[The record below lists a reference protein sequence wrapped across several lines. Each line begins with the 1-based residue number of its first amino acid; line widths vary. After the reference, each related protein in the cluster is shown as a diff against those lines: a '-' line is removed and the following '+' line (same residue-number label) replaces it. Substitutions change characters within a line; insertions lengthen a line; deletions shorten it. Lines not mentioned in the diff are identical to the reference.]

1 MSEGPSLGGGG
12 GQYKIRGQIEV
23 TMVLHVAL
31 YVAAHVLSLMKVQSY
46 IVNILMFIVIIM
58 LKNAN
63 QCCTIY
69 VIASFKCIKNE
80 LEIKNDLFFVCLK
93 LPFCSPINTFHK

>member
-1 MSEGPSLGGGG
+1 
-12 GQYKIRGQIEV
+12 
-23 TMVLHVAL
+23 MVLHVAL

-46 IVNILMFIVIIM
+46 IVNILMFIVIM
-58 LKNAN
+58 LQNAN

-80 LEIKNDLFFVCLK
+80 LEIKK
-93 LPFCSPINTFHK
+93 